1 MILEYLHCTKMHTG
15 HLLAA
20 IPMGV
25 GRGDMQGEVPDLG
38 DDELRLGPHHPRL
51 LHGALP
57 RHLPPALPVRHGR
70 LLQGCQGLVKC
81 NNFKYSDQEH
91 FFQII
96 ALVWGVSFLSALPYA
111 FFTKLNY
118 IHRPLSSNRTED
130 ILDDSAFCALLDE
143 NIYPQ
148 ARKADNIAF
157 TKPS

>member
-1 MILEYLHCTKMHTG
+1 MTVTYSHCHYVDSLI
-15 HLLAA
+15 HNNSRLCLSSDH
-20 IPMGV
+20 PGV
-25 GRGDMQGEVPDLG
+25 
-38 DDELRLGPHHPRL
+38 

-57 RHLPPALPVRHGR
+57 RYLPPALPVRHGWV
-70 LLQGCQGLVKC
+70 LQGCQGGHDNTRYHFCFLIIALAYNTTQIPLWNV
-81 NNFKYSDQEH
+81 

-96 ALVWGVSFLSALPYA
+96 ALVWLVSFLSALPYA

-148 ARKADNIAF
+148 AKITWDLNMHQEKINYLW
-157 TKPS
+157 